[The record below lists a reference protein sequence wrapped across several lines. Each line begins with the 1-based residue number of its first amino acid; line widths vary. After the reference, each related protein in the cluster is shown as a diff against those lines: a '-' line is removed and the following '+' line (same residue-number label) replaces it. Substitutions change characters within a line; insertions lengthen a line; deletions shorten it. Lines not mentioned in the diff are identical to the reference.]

1 MRWALVVFLEGGCGC
16 PQSGPVGNLHV
27 VWFPGRWQLS
37 LGAFLSRMPCIG
49 THFDEVPICGGC
61 QSRLC
66 GIGSPGL
73 SYAVCFFCPG
83 AAVLFGGCS
92 AYCHHRFWQVV
103 GLRADSSVYDPDL
116 VCLASPLVSGLVE
129 SSPAPRLL
137 KPSLFAFIGVG
148 ARFLVRLVF
157 LCFC

>member
-1 MRWALVVFLEGGCGC
+1 MVVVSPGFAALVHQVFLMLF
-16 PQSGPVGNLHV
+16 V
-27 VWFPGRWQLS
+27 
-37 LGAFLSRMPCIG
+37 
-49 THFDEVPICGGC
+49 
-61 QSRLC
+61 
-66 GIGSPGL
+66 
-73 SYAVCFFCPG
+73 FFCPG

-148 ARFLVRLVF
+148 ARSLVRLVF